1 MSCETRWDMEDSSL
15 LLLGVTDHFPV
26 YCGKLTC
33 GLAARTTLLLD
44 VILSLGEELS
54 NVALDTF
61 LFT

>member
-1 MSCETRWDMEDSSL
+1 MEDSSL
-15 LLLGVTDHFPV
+15 LLLSVTDHFPV
-26 YCGKLTC
+26 CCGKLTC